1 MNVTVGGFLF
11 VVATSPIS
19 MSSQDLP
26 GEDRT
31 SLVILKPQSCCKLV
45 TSCSTFSL
53 EDLIFRVRNKEQ
65 FLELKNTE
73 DH

>member
-1 MNVTVGGFLF
+1 MNVTVGGVLF

-19 MSSQDLP
+19 ISSQDLP

-31 SLVILKPQSCCKLV
+31 SVVILKPQSCYKLV

-65 FLELKNTE
+65 FLELNNTE